1 MKRKLTL
8 LTVLILALF
17 ITGCATVDG
26 GTKRAPSDLTTRQTS
41 TPSNQLV
48 NQGLVYLRERNYE
61 EAQKVFSAAVKL
73 SPSSSTI
80 HVLNGISYHLEYLKG
95 VPDSKTLAE
104 TAYSVAYSL
113 VILRQLKRGRSS
125 GIRACI
131 RSSLLKVVQ
140 TSKVLKRRAI

>member
-26 GTKRAPSDLTTRQTS
+26 GTKRAPPDLTTRQTS

-80 HVLNGISYHLEYLKG
+80 LVHNGISYHLEFLKG
-95 VPDSKTLAE
+95 VLDIKTLAE

-113 VILRQLKRGRSS
+113 VILRQ
-125 GIRACI
+125 
-131 RSSLLKVVQ
+131 
-140 TSKVLKRRAI
+140 